1 MNMPNWTITR
11 VALVG
16 LFAVFSQSA
25 CAQTEAP
32 AASSAMTQ
40 AAAPA
45 IAASSPAQVTGL
57 PDFTALVERNAPAV
71 VNIRAVTTASSA
83 SRDMDVPGQEDIP
96 EFFRRFFGP
105 PGGGPGFRD
114 RESGGSGFIISGD
127 GYILTNN
134 HVVRGADEVT
144 VTLTD
149 RRELRAEV
157 VGTDPDTDIAL
168 LKVDVSGL
176 PSVRLG
182 DSNALKPGQWVVAIG
197 SPFSF
202 DHSVTAGVVS
212 ATGRSVGGGDQQYV
226 PFIQTD
232 VAINP
237 GNSGGPLFNLAGE
250 VVGINSQ
257 IFSGT
262 GGYMGISFAI
272 PVEVAQNVVEQL
284 RTDGRVRR
292 GLIGVSIQ
300 EVTREFADSLG
311 LERPM
316 GALVG
321 SIQPGAAA
329 DKAGIR
335 IGDVIVGFNGQRID
349 SSADLPLAVGATRPG
364 SKANVEIFRDGK
376 RQNITLTVG
385 EADPN
390 PDAVSASTAKP
401 ATANANRLGMVLQDL
416 TDEQREQL
424 GLEGD
429 EGVLVARITG
439 GAAGRAG
446 LQRGDVILRVGREEL
461 EDVDAFND
469 AVEDVE
475 PGDSVMLLVRRGEAT
490 SFIALNIREGD

>member
-1 MNMPNWTITR
+1 MPNWTITR

-16 LFAVFSQSA
+16 LFAVVGQSA
-25 CAQTEAP
+25 CAQTDAP
-32 AASSAMTQ
+32 VQTPSIAAQT
-40 AAAPA
+40 APA
-45 IAASSPAQVTGL
+45 IAASASAQVTGL
-57 PDFTALVERNAPAV
+57 PDFTVLVERNAPAV
-71 VNIRAVTTASSA
+71 VNIRAVTTAATAGRLGSQ
-83 SRDMDVPGQEDIP
+83 VPDEEDIP

-114 RESGGSGFIISGD
+114 RESGGSGFIISAD

-134 HVVRGADEVT
+134 HVVHGADDVM

-149 RRELRAEV
+149 RREFSAEV
-157 VGTDPDTDIAL
+157 IGTDPETDIAL
-168 LKVDVSGL
+168 LKVDASGL
-176 PSVRLG
+176 PTVRLG
-182 DSNALKPGQWVVAIG
+182 DSSALKPGQWVAAIG

-212 ATGRSVGGGDQQYV
+212 ATGRSVGGGNQQYV

-272 PVEVAQNVVEQL
+272 PIEVAQNVVEQL
-284 RTDGRVRR
+284 RTEGRVRR

-300 EVTREFADSLG
+300 EVTREFANTLG

-321 SIQPGAAA
+321 SVLEGGAA

-335 IGDVIVGFNGQRID
+335 VGDVILEFNGQTID
-349 SSADLPLAVGATRPG
+349 SSADLPLAVGSTRPG
-364 SKANVEIFRDGK
+364 SQADVDIFRDGK
-376 RQNITLTVG
+376 RRTITLTVG
-385 EADPN
+385 EAEAN
-390 PDAVSASTAKP
+390 PEAISAQGARPTP
-401 ATANANRLGMVLQDL
+401 ASANRLGMALQDL
-416 TDEQREQL
+416 TSEQREQL
-424 GLEGD
+424 GLEDD
-429 EGVLVARITG
+429 EGVLIARVTG
-439 GAAGRAG
+439 GAAARAG
-446 LQRGDVILRVGREEL
+446 LQRGDVVLRVGREEIG
-461 EDVDAFND
+461 DVAAFNE
-469 AVEDVE
+469 AVEDVGA
-475 PGDSVMLLVRRGEAT
+475 GDSVMLLIRRGEAT
-490 SFIALNIREGD
+490 SFIALTVREGD